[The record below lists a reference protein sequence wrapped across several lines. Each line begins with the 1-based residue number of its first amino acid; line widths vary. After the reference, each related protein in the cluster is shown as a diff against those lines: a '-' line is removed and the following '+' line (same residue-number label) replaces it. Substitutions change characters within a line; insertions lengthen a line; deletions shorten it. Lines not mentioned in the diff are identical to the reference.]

1 MEISGLSPYL
11 IANVTG
17 EPDNQ
22 VSAGQK
28 SDDHQ
33 GSASVPETD
42 ARDRVELVQGQNL
55 ASPVTEQVNI
65 KRAAILLRQVM
76 QQLSVMDRQAVR
88 GLYRFDRLRDL
99 CLRLQEGVEA

>member
-11 IANVTG
+11 IANASG

-22 VSAGQK
+22 VSAGHRA
-28 SDDHQ
+28 DDLQ
-33 GSASVPETD
+33 GGASAPETD
-42 ARDRVELVQGQNL
+42 AKDRVELVQAQNL
-55 ASPVTEQVNI
+55 ASPVPEQVNI

-76 QQLSVMDRQAVR
+76 QQLSVLDRQAMR